1 MSKPSKPR
9 EWSPRFWEGSDFFA
23 WLRLLS
29 RNRFAV
35 EPPYW
40 YIAAIVSGMSLLNTC
55 LGWLQHA
62 RYGERIA
69 NTKVPRAPI
78 FVIGHWR
85 TGTTLLH
92 ELLILDE
99 RFTSPDTAQCF
110 MPCHFLLSEEF
121 FKKHLWFLMPSR
133 RPMDN
138 MPAGWERPQEDE
150 FALCLL
156 GEPSTY
162 ADVAFPNRPGLYPG
176 SLDLSG
182 LAPRELR
189 TWKRT
194 FYRFVQA
201 LTLRDSRRLVLKSP
215 PHTARIP
222 VLLELFPD
230 ARFVQ
235 IVRDPYTLFA
245 STVNLWTSMGK
256 KHGFQ
261 TPRGGPELDEKVFR
275 EFRIIHER
283 YEEGK
288 KLIPAGRLVEVRYE
302 EMVKDLVGGMRQVY
316 EGLQLGEFDAARP
329 ALEEYAARSRGYETN
344 KYTIDDAARA
354 KITARWGDIIMAQG
368 YQPEARAREA

>member
-1 MSKPSKPR
+1 
-9 EWSPRFWEGSDFFA
+9 
-23 WLRLLS
+23 
-29 RNRFAV
+29 
-35 EPPYW
+35 
-40 YIAAIVSGMSLLNTC
+40 
-55 LGWLQHA
+55 
-62 RYGERIA
+62 
-69 NTKVPRAPI
+69 
-78 FVIGHWR
+78 
-85 TGTTLLH
+85 
-92 ELLILDE
+92 
-99 RFTSPDTAQCF
+99 
-110 MPCHFLLSEEF
+110 
-121 FKKHLWFLMPSR
+121 
-133 RPMDN
+133 
-138 MPAGWERPQEDE
+138 
-150 FALCLL
+150 
-156 GEPSTY
+156 
-162 ADVAFPNRPGLYPG
+162 
-176 SLDLSG
+176 
-182 LAPRELR
+182 
-189 TWKRT
+189 
-194 FYRFVQA
+194 VQA

-215 PHTARIP
+215 PHPARLP
-222 VLLELFPD
+222 GVLELFPD

>member
-1 MSKPSKPR
+1 MPTPTKPR
-9 EWSPRFWEGSDFFA
+9 EWSPRFWEGADFFA
-23 WLRLLS
+23 WLRLLC

-40 YIAAIVSGMSLLNTC
+40 YIAAIVSGMSLLNTS
-55 LGWLQHA
+55 LRWLQHA
-62 RYGERIA
+62 RFGERVA
-69 NTKVPRAPI
+69 DTAVPREPV
-78 FVIGHWR
+78 FVVGHWR

-162 ADVAFPNRPGLYPG
+162 ADVAFPNRPGLCPG
-176 SLDLSG
+176 ALDLSG
-182 LAPRELR
+182 LSPKELAA
-189 TWKRT
+189 WKRT

-201 LTLRDSRRLVLKSP
+201 LTARDARRLVLKSP

-230 ARFVQ
+230 ARFVH

-245 STVNLWTSMGK
+245 STVNLWQSMGK
-256 KHGFQ
+256 KHGLQ
-261 TPRGGPELDEKVFR
+261 TPRGGLALEEKVFR
-275 EFRIIHER
+275 EFRVIHER

-302 EMVKDLVGGMRQVY
+302 ELVKDLVGGMRRVY
-316 EGLQLGEFDAARP
+316 DGLQLGEFDAARP

-344 KYTIDDAARA
+344 KYQLNDETRA
-354 KITARWGDIIMAQG
+354 KIAARWGDIITAQG
-368 YQPEARAREA
+368 YG